1 MGFNKL
7 FYYLNK
13 GFSDILPTYWLLGD
27 YRYKIFSMKLSE
39 INNIL
44 SDELKNL
51 ENEMTQRAKT
61 NVTLINELSEHIIK
75 SGGKRLRPIIL
86 MLTSKITS
94 SEVSPNLIQVAVIL
108 EFIHAATLLH
118 DDVVDMSEIR
128 HSKDTA
134 NTIWGNKG
142 AVLVGDFLY
151 SRAFE
156 MIVEIDDTKIYQIL
170 AHTTNTIAQGEVM
183 QLMNIENL
191 EITEEEYMEI
201 IYRKTAILFEAA
213 AKIGGVLSK
222 ENNESIENLGSYGR
236 CFGIAYQLRND
247 YLDYFGDST
256 LTGKNIAEDL
266 IEGKVTL
273 PLIHSLRVS
282 NDEERLEITNKIIN
296 PKSDNFLKI
305 NEILKKNKS
314 DKYLEK
320 LIDDFSKKSVSFL
333 DSYKSADVYKTVIGL
348 TEMCKARFR

>member
-1 MGFNKL
+1 MN
-7 FYYLNK
+7 
-13 GFSDILPTYWLLGD
+13 
-27 YRYKIFSMKLSE
+27 LSE
-39 INNIL
+39 INRILRNEL
-44 SDELKNL
+44 SDL
-51 ENEMTQRAKT
+51 EKEMTKRSKT
-61 NVTLINELSEHIIK
+61 SVLLINELSEHIIK

-86 MLTSKITS
+86 MLSSKMTSIDD
-94 SEVSPNLIQVAVIL
+94 SPDMIKAAVIL

-128 HSKDTA
+128 HSQDTA

-156 MIVEIDDTKIYQIL
+156 MIVEIDNPKIYQIL

-183 QLMNIENL
+183 QLMNIENVDIS
-191 EITEEEYMEI
+191 EASYMEI

-213 AKIGGVLSK
+213 AKIGGVLSSTNSSS
-222 ENNESIENLGSYGR
+222 EENLGAYGK

-247 YLDYFGDST
+247 YLDYFGDSL

-282 NDEERLEITNKIIN
+282 DSIERSIIVEKIHN
-296 PKSDNFLKI
+296 PKSDNLSEI
-305 NEILKKNKS
+305 NTILKKNES
-314 DKYLEK
+314 DKYLED
-320 LIDDFSKKSVSFL
+320 LIDEFSNRAIDYL
-333 DSYKSADVYKTVIGL
+333 DAYKTNDNYKALISL
-348 TEMCKARFR
+348 TEMCKDRSK